1 MASLATGGESKGS
14 AEMSYEE
21 KAKIMMEKDG
31 NTAGIPLAVFIEDPA
46 EFLKILPDDDTADST
61 AKLDQTLDI
70 MQKLLQRYKFM
81 EKNLA
86 NNLQSYKD
94 KVPTISR
101 ALTAVKHLVA
111 KKEAEESI
119 DLHFNLAN
127 NVYSEAVVKPE
138 GRVALW
144 LGVNVML
151 EYSYEEA
158 LELLQEQYSKA
169 TSKLA
174 ETRVNNEFLRE
185 QIITTEVNIARIY
198 NYGVKLR
205 RQEKA
210 KVMALAGK

>member
-1 MASLATGGESKGS
+1 MASLAAGGGESKGS
-14 AEMSYEE
+14 AAPELSYEE
-21 KAKIMMEKDG
+21 KAKIAMEKDG

-46 EFLKILPDDDTADST
+46 EFLKILPDDDTSDST

-101 ALTAVKHLVA
+101 ALAAVKHLVA
-111 KKEAEESI
+111 KKEAEEQI

-127 NVYSEAVVKPE
+127 NVYSEATVKAD

-158 LELLQEQYSKA
+158 LELL
-169 TSKLA
+169 
-174 ETRVNNEFLRE
+174 
-185 QIITTEVNIARIY
+185 EVSDP
-198 NYGVKLR
+198 R
-205 RQEKA
+205 RRRR
-210 KVMALAGK
+210 

>member
-1 MASLATGGESKGS
+1 
-14 AEMSYEE
+14 
-21 KAKIMMEKDG
+21 
-31 NTAGIPLAVFIEDPA
+31 
-46 EFLKILPDDDTADST
+46 
-61 AKLDQTLDI
+61 

-81 EKNLA
+81 EKNLS

-101 ALTAVKHLVA
+101 ALSAVKHLIA

-127 NVYSEAVVKPE
+127 NVYSEAVVKPD

-158 LELLQEQYSKA
+158 LALL
-169 TSKLA
+169 
-174 ETRVNNEFLRE
+174 
-185 QIITTEVNIARIY
+185 EVS
-198 NYGVKLR
+198 
-205 RQEKA
+205 
-210 KVMALAGK
+210 

>member
-1 MASLATGGESKGS
+1 
-14 AEMSYEE
+14 
-21 KAKIMMEKDG
+21 
-31 NTAGIPLAVFIEDPA
+31 
-46 EFLKILPDDDTADST
+46 
-61 AKLDQTLDI
+61 

-158 LELLQEQYSKA
+158 LELLQVGIDGVDSMCVCAMAVGWEGGP
-169 TSKLA
+169 
-174 ETRVNNEFLRE
+174 TRVELILLFEFSFSDAHPRISTFYLPRTPTHLYYISGAILQGYLQTRRDPRE
-185 QIITTEVNIARIY
+185 
-198 NYGVKLR
+198 
-205 RQEKA
+205 
-210 KVMALAGK
+210 